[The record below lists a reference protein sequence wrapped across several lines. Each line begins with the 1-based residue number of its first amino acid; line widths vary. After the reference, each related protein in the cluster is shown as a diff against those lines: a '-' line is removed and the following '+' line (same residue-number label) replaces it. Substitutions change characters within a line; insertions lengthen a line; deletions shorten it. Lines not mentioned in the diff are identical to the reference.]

1 MTVGIFSGK
10 EGVGKTTQLLILAR
24 AYPKVFWIVMELKD
38 KKRLEKE
45 VDKDFELSVVYK
57 TYPKGHK
64 HAMQID
70 SVATL
75 KTISEARDHVLE
87 THPETVVIDGIS
99 DLRDL
104 ATIAWAEEYNEANG
118 TKLTTPK
125 YKDWGEWG
133 KINQKVRD
141 ILEPLINFALTED
154 TDLWMTA
161 QMKDDYVNDV
171 KVGTKPDLKEW
182 MSYPV
187 QCLFELER
195 TKSGYSLICTKEP
208 ENAAW
213 ERPEL
218 EKDIGVLRAL
228 IEHGLA
234 ERTESVL
241 EQVAEQKKYMVVY
254 GDHKKMFITATSKV
268 KAAEKFEAE
277 TYGKIETY
285 EVLE

>member
-10 EGVGKTTQLLILAR
+10 EGVGKTTQLLTLAR
-24 AYPKVFWIVMELKD
+24 AYPKAFWIVMELKD

-45 VDKDFELSVVYK
+45 VDRDFELSVMYK

-75 KTISEARDHVLE
+75 NTISEAKDHVLE

-141 ILEPLINFALTED
+141 ILEPLINFALIED
-154 TDLWMTA
+154 TNLWLTA

-187 QCLFELER
+187 QCLFLLER
-195 TKSGYSLICTKEP
+195 TKSDYTLQCIKEP

-213 ERPEL
+213 EIPEL
-218 EKDIGVLRAL
+218 EKEVGVLKAL
-228 IEHGLA
+228 VEHGLVD
-234 ERTESVL
+234 RSNSVL
-241 EQVAEQKKYMVVY
+241 EQIAEQKTYMVRY
-254 GDHKKMFITATSKV
+254 GNHEKMFVTAASKE
-268 KAAEKFEAE
+268 KAEIKFETE
-277 TYGKIETY
+277 TDGKIETY

>member
-10 EGVGKTTQLLILAR
+10 EGVGKTSQLLTLAK
-24 AYPKVFWIVMELKD
+24 AYPKAHWILMELKD
-38 KKRLEKE
+38 KRRLEKE
-45 VDKDFELSVVYK
+45 TDNDFELCVAYK

-64 HAMQID
+64 HTMQID
-70 SVATL
+70 SVMTL
-75 KTISEARDHVLE
+75 NEISKARDHVLKIR
-87 THPETVVIDGIS
+87 PKTVVIDGIS

-141 ILEPLINFALTED
+141 VLEPLINFALTED
-154 TDLWMTA
+154 INLWMTA

-187 QCLFELER
+187 QCLFILER
-195 TKSGYSLICTKEP
+195 TKNNYSLQCTKEP

-213 ERPEL
+213 EKLEL
-218 EKDIGVLRAL
+218 EKDTGVLKAL
-228 IEHGLA
+228 VEHGLA
-234 ERTESVL
+234 DRTKSVL
-241 EQVAEQKKYMVVY
+241 EQVAEQNEYMIRY
-254 GDHKKMFITATSKV
+254 GEGKKMFISAISKEKAEDKFRV
-268 KAAEKFEAE
+268 K
-277 TYGKIETY
+277 TDGKIDKY